1 MTFAMAGLSIFTLSF
16 FLFIPS
22 FFSTFSLAIDVPEV
36 ELLPLNKHGKTTS
49 FQKRMEDPDDGYGGL
64 DLQNFGIFLWGAQGS
79 INPPCPNYQARA
91 DDL

>member
-1 MTFAMAGLSIFTLSF
+1 MTFAMARLSIFTLSF

-22 FFSTFSLAIDVPEV
+22 FFSTFSLAIDVPEG
-36 ELLPLNKHGKTTS
+36 ELLPLNKHGKTSS

-79 INPPCPNYQARA
+79 INPPCPNYQACA
-91 DDL
+91 DL